1 MGGAT
6 GCATGAGALCAGAV
20 RGAGVGTDGRT
31 RSAAVREAGA
41 ATAGAVW
48 IASTGAGAAS
58 GTVSTAA
65 SGATLSGA
73 TAAGVTVVVTGE
85 TAGTAGSRFIHQ
97 NSAPA
102 ATTSAPAA
110 TAHLPHAGEELVR
123 VLASAGA
130 AAETG
135 ASCRGRRG
143 ATTGSSSD
151 ITTMSS
157 SICGATLSAG
167 LTGTVSDD
175 AAGAT
180 AGLAAGTREPPSTP
194 ACGAGLAAGAG
205 VAGRCGTLE
214 KPPKPP
220 PTPPDAPR
228 APCGAVGARAACG
241 ILPPPVTPVATEPLT
256 VVFVAC
262 GCGGIAIRRARPSSR
277 GNGPAR
283 NTGCGG
289 RPQTIRPRWKPAA
302 GSVAGSTG
310 VCEVGFSP
318 CGVSPV
324 FVDDLDDIS
333 SPTLRSVADRPSTDA
348 DKSMALAVID
358 RPSPEYKSPIS
369 YSQPSGAA
377 NAKSASPRNSFGAPP
392 LAQNAPPPAGVYL
405 RSPYI
410 LTLG

>member
-1 MGGAT
+1 M
-6 GCATGAGALCAGAV
+6 GCATGAGALCADAV
-20 RGAGVGTDGRT
+20 RGAGIGLDGRT

-41 ATAGAVW
+41 GAATAGAVW
-48 IASTGAGAAS
+48 LACTGAGATS
-58 GTVSTAA
+58 GMVSTAA

-73 TAAGVTVVVTGE
+73 TAAGVVTGE

-110 TAHLPHAGEELVR
+110 TAHLPHAGEDLATVLAP

-143 ATTGSSSD
+143 ATTGSNSD

-157 SICGATLSAG
+157 SICGGTLSAVS
-167 LTGTVSDD
+167 TGAVSGT

-180 AGLAAGTREPPSTP
+180 AGLAAGTREPPSMP
-194 ACGAGLAAGAG
+194 ACGTGRAAGAGVGAG

-228 APCGAVGARAACG
+228 AACG
-241 ILPPPVTPVATEPLT
+241 ILPPPVTPAATEPLT

-310 VCEVGFSP
+310 VCEAGFSP

-324 FVDDLDDIS
+324 FVDDLDDIR

-348 DKSMALAVID
+348 DKSMTLAVID
-358 RPSPEYKSPIS
+358 SPSPEYKSPIS

-392 LAQNAPPPAGVYL
+392 LAQNAPAPAGVYL